1 MSVSS
6 NVRRTSPTSARSSS
20 GLGPP
25 TIAMSVA
32 PFLWPW
38 VEESGDRRDGRRP
51 SGRHGDVD
59 LIDGVVDG
67 MGDEAHQEVQ
77 GGDQVVGADPDAGAV
92 GVVFVAPEPGPVALE
107 ERVVA
112 PDGLLCPAGEVDV
125 AAVGVGHG
133 LAPISGLAMGSR
145 SMPVA
150 RMASRDGARTTWGA
164 RPGWWRTTLYR
175 SVTVAACGWG
185 AGTRR
190 PSTLALTRSGS
201 SVISAPVRARALMCS
216 WPVRVMRAKVRAL

>member
-92 GVVFVAPEPGPVALE
+92 GVVFVAP
-107 ERVVA
+107 
-112 PDGLLCPAGEVDV
+112 DGLLCPAGEVDV

-150 RMASRDGARTTWGA
+150 RVASRDGARTTWGA
-164 RPGWWRTTLYR
+164 RMGWWRTTLYR

>member
-38 VEESGDRRDGRRP
+38 VEESGDRRDERWEWLRAQDVMRSVRWLVPPARAYGRRP

-92 GVVFVAPEPGPVALE
+92 GVVFVAPELGPVALE
-107 ERVVA
+107 
-112 PDGLLCPAGEVDV
+112 
-125 AAVGVGHG
+125 
-133 LAPISGLAMGSR
+133 
-145 SMPVA
+145 
-150 RMASRDGARTTWGA
+150 
-164 RPGWWRTTLYR
+164 
-175 SVTVAACGWG
+175 
-185 AGTRR
+185 
-190 PSTLALTRSGS
+190 
-201 SVISAPVRARALMCS
+201 
-216 WPVRVMRAKVRAL
+216 